1 MVRILYLVR
10 VLYPVRSWTAVH
22 VSDWPQWKFV
32 KIVKIEGG
40 KPGTRV
46 WFKVIKKKL
55 LKTNQKS
62 ICSLLQSHNEII
74 SYHLRITYT
83 KPGKLRALTFSHP
96 MIYPWSVSHRAYE
109 QLWSVQVKT
118 SLHRL
123 PLDLWLGFNLWRIL
137 KAGLDPGLDGLGY
150 AFILS
155 LKGSLLFIKQC

>member
-1 MVRILYLVR
+1 MFYIQSTVGPQSVFQTDHSENSWKLLKLKVENRVR
-10 VLYPVRSWTAVH
+10 VFGL
-22 VSDWPQWKFV
+22 
-32 KIVKIEGG
+32 
-40 KPGTRV
+40 
-46 WFKVIKKKL
+46 KL
-55 LKTNQKS
+55 SKTNQKS
-62 ICSLLQSHNEII
+62 ICSWLQSHNEII

-83 KPGKLRALTFSHP
+83 KPGKLRARTFSHP
-96 MIYPWSVSHRAYE
+96 MIYPWDVSHRAYE

-155 LKGSLLFIKQC
+155 LKGS